1 MRALRA
7 IFCCLVAALGL
18 HADRDAVAQRPYR
31 IYAITF
37 RGMTDVERGFQE
49 YFAARRIPVQ
59 ITFRDLNRDPSRMP
73 GFIEEIRNTRPDL
86 IYTWGTSVTLGV
98 VGPHDAVDRSR
109 HIADIPVVFTLVA
122 APVLAKIVPDLKSPR
137 RNVTGVFHV
146 APTEAQIRAM
156 ASYRPFKSIGMLYT
170 PTEQNS
176 VVVVDEVRDIARKQ
190 GFTVVAKPFR
200 LDAAK
205 KVTSEGAADMIRE
218 MKEQKVDWLYLPPD
232 SYLNTI
238 TKNLVI
244 PAAIQNNLPTFAST
258 EGLMETGALMGLVAR
273 YHSIGQFTA
282 YKAEQILVQK
292 VPASRIPVE
301 TLTRFSLQVRM
312 NVAEELKLPPPLP
325 MFNYAELIS
334 AKGEPA
340 TPSPAPPPG
349 APPPGAQP
357 SAPQP
362 AAPAARA
369 AAPPS
374 R

>member
-1 MRALRA
+1 MIGLRA
-7 IFCCLVAALGL
+7 IGCLLLLGL
-18 HADRDAVAQRPYR
+18 ALVSDRDAAAQRPYR

-73 GFIEEIRNTRPDL
+73 GFLDEIRSTRPDL

-98 VGPHDAVDRSR
+98 VGPHDAVDPTR
-109 HIADIPVVFTLVA
+109 HITDIPVVFTLVA
-122 APVLAKIVPDLKSPR
+122 APVLAKIVPDLKGSR

-156 ASYRPFKSIGMLYT
+156 GSYRPFKTIGVMYT

-176 VVVVDEVRDIARKQ
+176 VVVLDEVRDIARKQ
-190 GFTVVAKPFR
+190 GFNVIAKPFK
-200 LDAAK
+200 LDANK
-205 KVTSEGAADMIRE
+205 KVTSEGAADMVRE
-218 MKEQKVDWLYLPPD
+218 LKEQKAEWLYLPPD

-238 TKNLVI
+238 TKGLII
-244 PAAIQNNLPTFAST
+244 PAAAQHKLPTFAST

-273 YHSIGQFTA
+273 YHSVGQFTA
-282 YKAEQILVQK
+282 YKAEQILVQ
-292 VPASRIPVE
+292 RIPPARIPIE

-312 NVAEELKLPPPLP
+312 DVAEALKLPPPLP

-334 AKGEPA
+334 AKAA
-340 TPSPAPPPG
+340 TS
-349 APPPGAQP
+349 Q
-357 SAPQP
+357 
-362 AAPAARA
+362 
-369 AAPPS
+369 
-374 R
+374 